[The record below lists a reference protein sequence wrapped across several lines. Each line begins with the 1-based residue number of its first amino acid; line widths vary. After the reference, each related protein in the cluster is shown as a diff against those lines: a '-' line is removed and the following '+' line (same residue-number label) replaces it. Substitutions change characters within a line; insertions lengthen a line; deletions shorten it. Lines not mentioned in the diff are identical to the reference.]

1 MANYYETARSNYFLV
16 KDEEAFKKE
25 CSFIGDCEISTQV
38 RNDKTYYA
46 IIGSQEYGFPVW
58 LRDENED
65 EIEIEIDWEDFF
77 KRHLADD
84 EVAIVMGAGSEK
96 IRYVNG
102 WAVAY
107 NNKGDAVSVN
117 LDDIYEKAK
126 SLGSNITHASY

>member
-16 KDEEAFKKE
+16 KDADAFKEEASKL
-25 CSFIGDCEISTQV
+25 GDAEVVTQ
-38 RNDKTYYA
+38 DKDGKTYYA
-46 IIGSQEYGFPVW
+46 ILGSEEYGFPHWTV
-58 LRDENED
+58 DSEGE
-65 EIEIEIDWEDFF
+65 EYEVDWEAFF

-96 IRYVNG
+96 LRYVNG

-107 NNKGDAVSVN
+107 NNKGEAVSIN

-126 SLGSNITHASY
+126 SLGSNITSASY

>member
-1 MANYYETARSNYFLV
+1 MANYYETARTNYFLV
-16 KDEEAFKKE
+16 KDAEAFKKE
-25 CSFIGDCEISTQV
+25 CSFIGDSEVVTQE
-38 RNDKTYYA
+38 RDGKTYFG
-46 IIGSQEYGFPVW
+46 ILGSQEYGFPVW

-65 EIEIEIDWEDFF
+65 EIEIDWEEFF

-107 NNKGDAVSVN
+107 NNKGEAVSIN
-117 LDDIYEKAK
+117 LDDIYDKAK
-126 SLGSNITHASY
+126 TLGSNITHASY